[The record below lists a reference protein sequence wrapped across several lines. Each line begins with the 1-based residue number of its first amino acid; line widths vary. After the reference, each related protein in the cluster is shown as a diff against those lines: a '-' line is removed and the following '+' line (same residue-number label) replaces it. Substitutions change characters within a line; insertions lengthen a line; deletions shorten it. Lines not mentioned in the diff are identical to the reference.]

1 MVFVECIV
9 FLNQEIFMFDELS
22 AHKTKSIRFNS
33 IEAAATKIE
42 AIINREV
49 NGAAK
54 HEMKTSVANSG
65 NMYEILSEN
74 DNVKIVTTIMLVEL
88 LN

>member
-1 MVFVECIV
+1 MIFSECIV

-22 AHKTKSIRFNS
+22 THKTKAIRFNS
-33 IEAAATKIE
+33 IEVAATKIE

-54 HEMKTSVANSG
+54 HEMKTPVGNSG

-74 DNVKIVTTIMLVEL
+74 DNVKIVTTIVLVEL